1 MGLLTANVRG
11 ISLESIEVEVSLKVD
26 ESIELS
32 ILPGTTFLAPS
43 PDLQTMVVRHQ
54 MYIFL
59 EDKDE
64 VSLEVDVAC
73 ANMRLDAPSGGEA
86 YIVKIEPPAEE
97 LRKLMGLPEFQD
109 ASFRLQQFAIWTI
122 TDNPAKSQYVGL
134 GTGGEGSLPSNIEL
148 QTIAS
153 WFEAAGL
160 ALDNFPALK

>member
-1 MGLLTANVRG
+1 M
-11 ISLESIEVEVSLKVD
+11 
-26 ESIELS
+26 
-32 ILPGTTFLAPS
+32 
-43 PDLQTMVVRHQ
+43 
-54 MYIFL
+54 
-59 EDKDE
+59 
-64 VSLEVDVAC
+64 AC

-153 WFEAAGL
+153 LVRSGRARIG
-160 ALDNFPALK
+160 

>member
-1 MGLLTANVRG
+1 M
-11 ISLESIEVEVSLKVD
+11 D

-59 EDKDE
+59 DEKDE
-64 VSLEVDVAC
+64 VTLEVDVAC
-73 ANMRLDAPSGGEA
+73 ANMRLEAPSGGES

-109 ASFRLQQFAIWTI
+109 APSACSNLLSGQSPIIPQKASMLARYGWCRQ
-122 TDNPAKSQYVGL
+122 PALEHRVADDCHL
-134 GTGGEGSLPSNIEL
+134 VR
-148 QTIAS
+148 
-153 WFEAAGL
+153 EAAGL
-160 ALDNFPALK
+160 TLGDYPALK